1 MLFSCILQYTFLIY
15 QMLWSPVKREFCTP
29 YSMFLEVH
37 QYWKLKLHVF
47 HTNMFICTVC
57 TGINFLH
64 FVVDVGLCMKI
75 KGFQS
80 LMKIVY
86 TLNSTIIC
94 NIMILHSWVNGWS
107 CITWYNVYVARVY
120 RISNIC
126 STVHWYILVVTFVHA
141 SWKVVHV
148 YIYCILYWIL
158 SSCKWYNTELTR
170 YKYSTPCSLII
181 IVSFIHGL
189 VKRDVNVSYSQLQ
202 N

>member
-1 MLFSCILQYTFLIY
+1 MIKSWFLAHPLVCVRLFCMSMPDQLYLQQQQVYFCAFSAVFLHFTVHFFNVPNALISSKR
-15 QMLWSPVKREFCTP
+15 WREFCTP

-126 STVHWYILVVTFVHA
+126 STVHW
-141 SWKVVHV
+141 
-148 YIYCILYWIL
+148 
-158 SSCKWYNTELTR
+158 
-170 YKYSTPCSLII
+170 
-181 IVSFIHGL
+181 
-189 VKRDVNVSYSQLQ
+189 
-202 N
+202 

>member
-1 MLFSCILQYTFLIY
+1 MLFSCILRYTFLIY

-126 STVHWYILVVTFVHA
+126 SCSLVNSCCYICT
-141 SWKVVHV
+141 
-148 YIYCILYWIL
+148 CILKGCSCLHIL
-158 SSCKWYNTELTR
+158 YSLLNTEFL
-170 YKYSTPCSLII
+170 
-181 IVSFIHGL
+181 
-189 VKRDVNVSYSQLQ
+189 
-202 N
+202 